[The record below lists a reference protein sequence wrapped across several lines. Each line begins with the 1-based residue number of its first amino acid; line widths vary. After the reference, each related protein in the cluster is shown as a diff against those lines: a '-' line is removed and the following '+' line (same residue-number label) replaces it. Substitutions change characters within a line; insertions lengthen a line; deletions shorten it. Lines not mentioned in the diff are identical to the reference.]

1 MQNPIYLDN
10 ASTTQIFPEVLH
22 EMLPY
27 LTDVYGN
34 ASSSTHAFGWK
45 AKGCVNWANSVLSEI
60 LNCDISEI
68 VYTSGATES
77 INTVLLGVF
86 NAYQLKGKHFVVAQT
101 EHKAVLDV
109 MQYLQN
115 LGAEVTFL
123 AVQKDGLIDLNV
135 LQNHIR
141 KDTVAVVVMWV
152 NNETGV
158 VQDIAAIADLVYCH
172 QSILICDATQAI
184 GKISIDFKALPI
196 GVLIGSAHKFH
207 GPKGV
212 GFHLIKR
219 KQPRVSVSP
228 LILGGAQQNG
238 RRSGTLN
245 VAGIVGLAKALQCCR
260 TKDFV
265 EVQHLGALL
274 QQKLLDLGCS
284 LNGSSHHKIPHIINV
299 QSNIKTHDLIKLTPQ
314 LAYSLGSACNSDNQ
328 QASHVLLAMGLNSD
342 QAFKSF
348 RLSLSALT
356 TIEEVKTIINI
367 FENIFK
373 NEK

>member
-27 LTDVYGN
+27 FTDFYGN
-34 ASSSTHAFGWK
+34 ASSSTHAFGWR
-45 AKGCVNWANSVLSEI
+45 AKGGVNWANAVISEI

-86 NAYQLKGKHFVVAQT
+86 NAYQLKGKHFIVAQT

-115 LGAEVTFL
+115 LGAEITYL
-123 AVQKDGLIDLNV
+123 PVQTNGLIDLNV

-158 VQDIAAIADLVYCH
+158 VQDIPAIADLVYRH

-184 GKISIDFKALPI
+184 GKIKIDFKALPI
-196 GVLIGSAHKFH
+196 GVLIGSGHKFH

-245 VAGIVGLAKALQCCR
+245 VPGIVGMAKALECCSA
-260 TKDFV
+260 KNFD
-265 EVQHLGALL
+265 EVQYLGSLL

-284 LNGSSHHKIPHIINV
+284 LNGSIHHKLQHIINV
-299 QSNIKTHDLIKLTPQ
+299 QTNIKTQDLIKLTPQ
-314 LAYSLGSACNSDNQ
+314 LAYSLGSACNSDKQ
-328 QASHVLLAMGLNSD
+328 EASHVLLSMGLNTD

-348 RLSLSALT
+348 RLSLSAFT
-356 TIEEVKTIINI
+356 TVEEVKSTMNI

-373 NEK
+373 NDK

>member
-1 MQNPIYLDN
+1 MQNPVYLDN
-10 ASTTQIFPEVLH
+10 ASTTQMFPEVLH

-27 LTDVYGN
+27 FTDFYGN
-34 ASSSTHAFGWK
+34 ASSSTHAFGWR
-45 AKGCVNWANSVLSEI
+45 AKGGVNWANAVISEI

-86 NAYQLKGKHFVVAQT
+86 NAYQLKGKHFIVAQT

-115 LGAEVTFL
+115 LGAEVTYL
-123 AVQKDGLIDLNV
+123 PVQTNGLIDLNV

-158 VQDIAAIADLVYCH
+158 VQDIPAIADLVYRH

-184 GKISIDFKALPI
+184 GKIKIDFKALPI
-196 GVLIGSAHKFH
+196 GVLIGSGHKFH

-245 VAGIVGLAKALQCCR
+245 VPGIVGMAKALECCSA
-260 TKDFV
+260 KNFD
-265 EVQHLGALL
+265 EVQYLGSLL

-284 LNGSSHHKIPHIINV
+284 LNGSIHHKLQHIINV
-299 QSNIKTHDLIKLTPQ
+299 QTNIKTQDLIKLTPQ
-314 LAYSLGSACNSDNQ
+314 LAYSLGSACNSDKQ
-328 QASHVLLAMGLNSD
+328 EASHVLLSMGLNTD

-348 RLSLSALT
+348 RLSLSAFT
-356 TIEEVKTIINI
+356 TVEEVKSTMNI

-373 NEK
+373 NDK

>member
-10 ASTTQIFPEVLH
+10 ASTTKIFPEALQ

-27 LTDVYGN
+27 LSDEYGN
-34 ASSSTHAFGWK
+34 ASSSTHAYGWK
-45 AKGCVNWANSVLSEI
+45 AKGGLNWSNSVISEV

-86 NAYQLKGKHFVVAQT
+86 NTYQLKGKHFIVAQT
-101 EHKAVLDV
+101 EHNAVLEV
-109 MQYLQN
+109 MKYLEK
-115 LGAEVTFL
+115 LGAEVTYL
-123 AVQKDGLIDLNV
+123 PVQTDGLIDLN
-135 LQNHIR
+135 LLESQIR

-152 NNETGV
+152 NNETGI
-158 VQDIAAIADLVYCH
+158 VQDIPTIADLVYKN

-184 GKISIDFKALPI
+184 GKINIDFKAIPI

-212 GFHLIKR
+212 GFHIIRR
-219 KQPRVSVSP
+219 KKPRVNVSP

-245 VAGIVGLAKALQCCR
+245 IAGIVGMAKALQCYAEFDNS
-260 TKDFV
+260 KLQNLS
-265 EVQHLGALL
+265 EIL
-274 QQKLLDLGCS
+274 QQKLLDIGCV
-284 LNGSSHHKIPHIINV
+284 LNGCTSNKIPNIINL
-299 QSNIKTHDLIKLTPQ
+299 QTKFKSQDLIKLTPQ
-314 LAYSLGSACNSDNQ
+314 LAYSLGSACNSDTQ
-328 QASHVLLAMGLNSD
+328 KASHVLLAMGLNTE

-356 TIEEVKTIINI
+356 TIEEVKTTINI

-373 NEK
+373 NE

>member
-10 ASTTQIFPEVLH
+10 ASTTQIFPEVLQ

-45 AKGCVNWANSVLSEI
+45 AKGGVNWANSVLSEI

-123 AVQKDGLIDLNV
+123 PVQKDGLIDLNV

-158 VQDIAAIADLVYCH
+158 VQDIPAIADLVYRH

-196 GVLIGSAHKFH
+196 GVLIGSGHKFH

-245 VAGIVGLAKALQCCR
+245 VPGIVGMAKALECCSA
-260 TKDFV
+260 KNFD
-265 EVQHLGALL
+265 EVQYLGSLL

-284 LNGSSHHKIPHIINV
+284 LNGSIHHKLQHIINV
-299 QSNIKTHDLIKLTPQ
+299 QTNIKTQDLIKLTPQ
-314 LAYSLGSACNSDNQ
+314 LAYSLGSACNSDKQ
-328 QASHVLLAMGLNSD
+328 EASHVLLSMGLNTD

-348 RLSLSALT
+348 RLSLSAFT
-356 TIEEVKTIINI
+356 TVEEVKSTMNI

-373 NEK
+373 NDK

>member
-10 ASTTQIFPEVLH
+10 ASTTQIFPEVLQ

-45 AKGCVNWANSVLSEI
+45 AKGGVNWANSVLSEI

-86 NAYQLKGKHFVVAQT
+86 NAYQLKGKHFIVAQT

-115 LGAEVTFL
+115 LGAEVTYL
-123 AVQKDGLIDLNV
+123 PVQTNGLIDLDV

-158 VQDIAAIADLVYCH
+158 VQDIPAIADLVYMH

-184 GKISIDFKALPI
+184 GKIKIDFKALPI
-196 GVLIGSAHKFH
+196 GVLIGSGHKFH

-245 VAGIVGLAKALQCCR
+245 VPGIVGMAKALECCSA
-260 TKDFV
+260 KNFD
-265 EVQHLGALL
+265 EVQYLGSLL

-284 LNGSSHHKIPHIINV
+284 LNGSIHHKLQHIINV
-299 QSNIKTHDLIKLTPQ
+299 QTNIKTQDLIKLTPQ
-314 LAYSLGSACNSDNQ
+314 LAYSLGSACNSDKQ
-328 QASHVLLAMGLNSD
+328 EASHVLLSMGLNTD

-348 RLSLSALT
+348 RLSLSAFT
-356 TIEEVKTIINI
+356 TVEEVKSTMNI

-373 NEK
+373 NDK